1 MPKQLQSA
9 PRCQARTKAGRSCRC
24 PAVTGKRVCK
34 THGGLSPGAP
44 KGEANGNW
52 KNGRYTNEAIA
63 LRRAA
68 SELLRELRNGA

>member
-1 MPKQLQSA
+1 M
-9 PRCQARTKAGRSCRC
+9 
-24 PAVTGKRVCK
+24 CK